1 MRLRVYVLSA
11 VAVLTVAGTASAAQF
26 VIPEEKPAS
35 YSAYESRNIAQ
46 PWVGEQPNLRLTERP
61 IGELIAV
68 KLGLANGRAELF
80 SYRLENAPSNST
92 KLDGVVDGGGVK
104 LKLTW

>member
-1 MRLRVYVLSA
+1 MRAGFFLFPLLIAGSSGPVSAGPLVLPD
-11 VAVLTVAGTASAAQF
+11 G
-26 VIPEEKPAS
+26 PPAS

-46 PWVGEQPNLRLTERP
+46 PWVGEQPDMRLTERP

-68 KLGLANGRAELF
+68 KLGLADGRAELF
-80 SYRLENAPSNST
+80 SYRLENAPSHST
-92 KLDGVVDGGGVK
+92 KLDGVIDGGGLK